1 MPVAEGVVG
10 AGHGVIG
17 VLIVQKAEDFRNDSI
32 AVGSDEACGA
42 SLDALGPFGR
52 LLSLDWKLQ
61 KLAPDKGIAR
71 RFITSKNM
79 QLIAYFYLRFLSFML

>member
-1 MPVAEGVVG
+1 MGTRNNLRNSFRRTPVAEGVMG

-32 AVGSDEACGA
+32 AVGSDEACSA

-52 LLSLDWKLQ
+52 LLSLDWKL
-61 KLAPDKGIAR
+61 R
-71 RFITSKNM
+71 RVGSG
-79 QLIAYFYLRFLSFML
+79 